1 MKIFING
8 KPYQASPGENV
19 LEVALRNNIYIPH
32 LCYHAKTG
40 QAGRCRACVVEV
52 EGIPGLKTSCTL
64 EVQADMKVHTNTAK
78 VKESQR
84 VIVDLALS
92 SGHHDCLSCEQN
104 GNCELQDAA
113 YFLGIEKPSY
123 NLAATDFEMD
133 ETSEFIYVDR
143 SKCIKCGRCVA
154 GCTNTVVND
163 VLNFGNRGFETKIIF
178 DADLP
183 MGSSTCVQC
192 GECVQLCPVGAIIDK
207 RAIGKGRPWDL
218 ETTETICPYC
228 GVGCKLLVH
237 VNRKSKEIVKITG
250 VEDSVTN
257 NGMLCVKGRYG
268 FDFVQSEE
276 RITTPLI
283 KEKGKFRE
291 AEWDEAISL
300 IAQKF
305 KSIKQEFGADSLA
318 GLASAKVTNEENF
331 VFQKFFRKEVG
342 TNNVDHCARLC
353 HSSTVAG
360 LAASLGSGAMTNDI
374 SGIKNADVILII
386 GSDTSEAHPV
396 ISARIKQA
404 LKEGKT
410 RLIVLDPK
418 KIKMADYADV
428 YAAHYPGTDVMLL
441 NSIMQEI
448 INNNWHDKKYI
459 EERLEGYQDFEKEI
473 SKDKYSPQNAAKITG
488 VSAETIRE
496 VAAMFGRAKTAAVF
510 YAMGI
515 TQHVTGRDN
524 VWTIANLQMIT
535 GNLGKIGGGVNPLRG
550 QSNVQGACDMGGLPN
565 VYPGY
570 QKVSDPQAQA
580 KFEQAWKTKL
590 SPNVGLTITEM
601 IDGAYDGKIKA
612 LYVMGE
618 NPYLSDPDQNHV
630 IAALERTEFLVV
642 QDMFLTETA
651 EFADVILPAASYL
664 EKEGHF
670 TNTERRIQ
678 RINQVIPPLGSSK
691 SDWEII
697 QLIANQMGANWNYSH
712 VKDITSE
719 ICELTP
725 QYGGVTWE
733 RVGRDGLQWPCPTQN
748 HPGTP
753 YLHKDRFA
761 RGLGLLNGIEF
772 KEPDELPDDEY
783 PLIMT
788 TGRILQHFHT
798 GTMTRK
804 TTGLNRIAGPMVM
817 ISVED
822 AETIGIS
829 NNEKVRVSTRRG
841 SIEAPA
847 FVTKRIPKGVIY
859 IPFHYKEA
867 PANRLT
873 NPALD
878 PVAKIPEYKVCAAK
892 IERIASE
899 V

>member
-8 KPYQASPGENV
+8 KPCQASQKENV
-19 LEVALRNNIYIPH
+19 LEVALMNNIYIPH
-32 LCYHAKTG
+32 LCYHSKTG
-40 QAGRCRACVVEV
+40 HAGRCRACVVEV
-52 EGIPGLKTSCTL
+52 EGIPDLKTSCTL
-64 EVQADMKVHTNTAK
+64 EIQEGMKVYTNTDK

-113 YFLGIEKPSY
+113 YYLGIEKPSY
-123 NLAATDFEMD
+123 DLAEEFEMD
-133 ETSEFIYVDR
+133 DSSEFIYVDR

-154 GCTNTVVND
+154 GCNNTVVND

-178 DADLP
+178 DSDLP
-183 MGSSTCVQC
+183 MGTSSCVQC
-192 GECVQLCPVGAIIDK
+192 GECMQLCPVGAIIDK
-207 RAIGKGRPWDL
+207 RAIGKGRPWEL
-218 ETTETICPYC
+218 ETTETVCPYC
-228 GVGCKLLVH
+228 GVGCKLEVH
-237 VNRKSKEIVKITG
+237 VNKKHNEIVKITG
-250 VEDSVTN
+250 VEDSITN

-268 FDFVQSEE
+268 FDFVQSHE
-276 RITTPLI
+276 RITQPLL
-283 KEKGKFRE
+283 KEDGKLRE
-291 AEWDEAISL
+291 AEWDEAIAL
-300 IAQKF
+300 IANKF
-305 KSIKQEFGADSLA
+305 KSIKEEYGPNSLA

-331 VFQKFFRKEVG
+331 VFQKFFRREVG

-374 SGIKNADVILII
+374 SGIKEADVIMII

-396 ISARIKQA
+396 IAARIKQA
-404 LKEGKT
+404 VKEGKT
-410 RLIVLDPK
+410 QLIVLDPK
-418 KIKMADYADV
+418 KIKMADYAEI
-428 YAAHYPGTDVMLL
+428 YAAHFPGTDVMLL

-448 INNNWHDKKYI
+448 IKNDWHDKKYI
-459 EERLEGYQDFEKEI
+459 EERLESFEDFKEEI
-473 SKDKYSPQNAAKITG
+473 LNDKYKPENAAKITG
-488 VSAETIRE
+488 VAAETIRDI
-496 VAAMFGRAKTAAVF
+496 ANMFANAKTAAVF

-535 GNLGKIGGGVNPLRG
+535 GNLGKPGGGVNPLRG

-570 QKVSDPQAQA
+570 QKVSDPKVQE
-580 KFEQAWKTKL
+580 KFENAWQRKMNPK
-590 SPNVGLTITEM
+590 VGLTVTEM

-678 RINQVIPPLGSSK
+678 RLNKALEAPGKAK

-697 QLIANQMGANWNYSH
+697 QLIANKMDAGWNYKH
-712 VKDITSE
+712 VKDITAE
-719 ICELTP
+719 INELTP
-725 QYGGVTWE
+725 QYAGITWE
-733 RVGRDGLQWPCPTQN
+733 RVGRDGLQWPCPTEN
-748 HPGTP
+748 HPGTA

-761 RGLGLLNGIEF
+761 RGLGLLNGITF
-772 KEPDELPDDEY
+772 QEPDELPDEEY

-788 TGRILQHFHT
+788 TGRVLQQFHT
-798 GTMTRK
+798 GTMSRK
-804 TTGLNRIAGPMVM
+804 TEGLNRIAGPMVM
-817 ISVED
+817 MSVED
-822 AETIGIS
+822 AEKLEIGNS
-829 NNEKVRVSTRRG
+829 EKVRVSTRRG
-841 SIEAPA
+841 SIETPA
-847 FVTKRIPKGVIY
+847 FITKRISKGVIY

-892 IERIASE
+892 IEKIVNE